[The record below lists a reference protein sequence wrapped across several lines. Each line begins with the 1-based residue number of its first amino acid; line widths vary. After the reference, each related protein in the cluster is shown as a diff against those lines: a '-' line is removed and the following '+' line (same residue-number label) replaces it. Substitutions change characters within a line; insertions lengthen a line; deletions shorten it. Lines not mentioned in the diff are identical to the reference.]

1 MIGNGRKSRLP
12 LAAILFA
19 AGGAFAALPAQ
30 ARTDAPAPAE
40 ASGSVQAAL
49 ESKNRLVKLLLSQ
62 SPAVQRIPQSG
73 NAQAKKKLSDAQALY
88 AKASAEADAGRPD
101 AAVKLLDEALRDIV
115 AASRLAPDPAQLAA
129 QERARY
135 TGLYEATRA
144 FVGLYQGLSAR
155 MASRQVAMPAA
166 ALDLD
171 RINAMVSKAEAL
183 ANGSDHKNAN
193 AVLND
198 AYKSVVVA
206 LNKSLMA
213 ETIVY
218 DLKFDTPAAEF
229 KHELARNR
237 SYEELV
243 PLALVQ
249 LNTARESAQLSERYV
264 QQSKTLRDTAQKTAA
279 GGDYQAALKTIQEAT
294 SQLQRALR
302 VAGVIVPQSTESK
315 P

>member
-12 LAAILFA
+12 LAAILLA
-19 AGGAFAALPAQ
+19 AGSAFTAQPAQ
-30 ARTDAPAPAE
+30 ARTDAPAAAE

-49 ESKNRLVKLLLSQ
+49 ENKNRLVKLLLSQ

-115 AASRLAPDPAQLAA
+115 AASRLVPDPAQLAA

-144 FVGLYQGLSAR
+144 FIGLYQGMSA
-155 MASRQVAMPAA
+155 RQVAMPVA
-166 ALDLD
+166 ALDLE
-171 RINAMVSKAEAL
+171 RINAMVSKAETL

-193 AVLND
+193 TVLND

-264 QQSKTLRDTAQKTAA
+264 QQSKTMRDTAQKTAA

-302 VAGVIVPQSTESK
+302 VAGVIVPQSTEGK